1 MSREIQNTEEID
13 LRELFSILRNN
24 KLLIFLFLFL
34 GVLFSAIFVYFATPQ
49 YKTNATIEVTP
60 APKQLNAQ
68 DLISQA
74 LGMDNSA
81 SLETEQYIIT
91 SRSMIAKTLDKVN
104 FTKRYYITKNLK
116 TTEIY
121 YKNSP
126 FKVEIKKGK
135 NLVFKIVPLNDV
147 TFVLKVKNDKLNID
161 FNNEYKFNE
170 WIKTPYFE
178 LKVIKLKP
186 LDDSATYKFVWL
198 DKIETAK
205 NLQKKLSASP
215 VSKNA
220 DILNITFSDNIPQR
234 TANFVNELIN
244 IYIQQSVKLKTAQAN
259 QTLKFIDNQLKIIS
273 KKLAESELALE
284 NFKKKN
290 KVVDLTIEAQGIIQ
304 KLNDLDT
311 KINELILKENT
322 IDFIEKQIQGN
333 NDIKLISSGLVD
345 DPILSDLIT
354 QLQQLILKKETLLIE
369 YTPKHPDV
377 IKVNDQI
384 RSLVEMIK
392 NRIKSI
398 RVSIQNQMQTLL
410 KIKKEYTKMLENL
423 PQNERKLA
431 DLLRTYQVNEKI
443 YSYLLEKRAA
453 TAIAKASIV
462 SNNRVIDPALV
473 PQKPYKPKKVLILVI
488 GFILGLILGIVVA
501 LVKEFLSTKIKSKE
515 DVEKLTDVPIV
526 GTVPHFKKKDT
537 VLKTLNAPKSAVAE
551 AFRAI
556 RTNLKF
562 ISPEKLQVIVVT
574 STISGEGKTTVASNL
589 AGIYSLSGKK
599 TLLVNLD
606 MRKPTLHKVFN
617 VDNNIGISSVLVNE
631 KTVDEVIKKTKY
643 SNLDII
649 TSGPIPPNPGELIQ
663 SRKMD
668 EVIEELR
675 GKYDIVIFDTP
686 PVGLVV
692 DAMHLLEKSDANIYL
707 FRAEY
712 SKKDFVKTL
721 NDLKQKGFKH
731 LSIVINDISKKHGN
745 YYGYGYGY
753 GGYVEE

>member
-220 DILNITFSDNIPQR
+220 DILNIIFSDNIPQR
-234 TANFVNELIN
+234 AANFVNELIN

-392 NRIKSI
+392 NRINSI

>member
-135 NLVFKIVPLNDV
+135 NLVFKIVPLNDI

-234 TANFVNELIN
+234 AANFVNELIN

-392 NRIKSI
+392 NRINSI

-515 DVEKLTDVPIV
+515 DVEKLTNVPIV
-526 GTVPHFKKKDT
+526 GTIPHFKKKDT
-537 VLKTLNAPKSAVAE
+537 VLKALNAPKSAVAE

-589 AGIYSLSGKK
+589 AGAFSLIGKK
-599 TLLVNLD
+599 TILVNLD
-606 MRKPTLHKVFN
+606 MRKPTLHKICN
-617 VDNNIGISSVLVNE
+617 VDNSFGISNVLANE
-631 KTVDEVIKKTKY
+631 KNIDEVIKKTKY

-721 NDLKQKGFKH
+721 NDLKQKGFKR